1 MKEVVFEKNEKVN
14 EMVQELT
21 KKIKLVIRK
30 KK

>member
-1 MKEVVFEKNEKVN
+1 MMEVVFEKNEKVN